1 MGKYNELANNIIA
14 DVGGK
19 ENISGL
25 THCITRL
32 RFILKDDTKADDAAL
47 KALNGVVTV
56 MRAGGQV
63 QVVIGNHVP
72 QVYEDAIAI
81 TGAIEGGPK
90 AKMNPFDAFIDLISG
105 IFQPFLGVLCAAGMI
120 KGFNALFNFL
130 DWYQQTDGT
139 YIVLNGIGDAVFMFL
154 PVMIGLTAAKKFN
167 MSQMS
172 GLAIG
177 LAMCYPAIQLTAIS
191 GAAGEAGPLGQLFGI
206 EGLNYYNSVFGI
218 PFVAGDYTSTVVP
231 VIIVVFLAS
240 KVEVLCKKVLP
251 DVIKAFFT
259 PLFAISI
266 PTIAG
271 LLVIGPVVGI
281 LTDGLST
288 AFTNLSS
295 WQPVIF
301 AIILGALWQV
311 LVMFGLHWSL
321 IPIALLNFGTYGYD
335 TVLVGMYTVSF
346 AATAATFAMYFKL
359 KDKQMKSLAIPAI
372 ISGIAGVTEPII
384 YGYTLPNKRPFIF
397 SCVGG
402 AVGGGAV
409 GILGAKG
416 YIMGG
421 LGVFGLPSYIDP
433 VTGDASGMF
442 HQLIGIVVAVAVSFL
457 LTFFFWKDKSQD
469 AAAIESVSAPIH
481 PVTQDQVVIAPVQGK
496 VIPLNEVKD
505 QAFAEG
511 LLGKG
516 VAIEPTKG
524 EVVAPFDGEITAFFP
539 TLHAIGITSSSG
551 LELLIHVGLDTVK
564 LEGKYFQALAKEGDN
579 VKQGQPLLKFDIAG
593 IQEAGY
599 STQVPIIVTN
609 TPAYTEVIPTR
620 TQIASQET
628 ELITALV

>member
-1 MGKYNELANNIIA
+1 MGKYNELASNIIA
-14 DVGGK
+14 DIGGK

-32 RFILKDDTKADDAAL
+32 RFILKDDTKANDAAL
-47 KALNGVVTV
+47 KALDGVVTV

-72 QVYEDAIAI
+72 QVYEDTVAI
-81 TGAIEGGPK
+81 TGVIEGGVKP
-90 AKMNPFDAFIDLISG
+90 KMNPFDAFIGLISG
-105 IFQPFLGVLCAAGMI
+105 IFLPFLGVLCAGGMI
-120 KGFNALFNFL
+120 KGFNAPFNFL

-139 YIVLNGIGDAVFMFL
+139 YIVINGIGDAIFMFL
-154 PVMIGLTAAKKFN
+154 PVVIGFTAAKKFN

-177 LAMCYPAIQLTAIS
+177 LAMCYPAIQLDTIA
-191 GAAGEAGPLGQLFGI
+191 GAAGEAGPLRQLFGI
-206 EGLNYYNSVFGI
+206 EGLDYYNHVFGI
-218 PFVAGDYTSTVVP
+218 PFVAGDYTSTVIP
-231 VIIVVFLAS
+231 VIIIVYLAS
-240 KVEVLCKKVLP
+240 KVEILCKKVLP
-251 DVIKAFFT
+251 DVIKTFFT
-259 PLFAISI
+259 PLFTISI
-266 PTIAG
+266 PTIVG
-271 LLVIGPVVGI
+271 LLVIGPIVGI

-288 AFTNLSS
+288 GFTNLSS

-301 AIILGALWQV
+301 AIILGGLWQV

-321 IPIALLNFGTYGYD
+321 IPIVFLNFNTYGYD
-335 TVLVGMYTVSF
+335 TVLIGQFVVSF
-346 AATAATFAMYFKL
+346 AATATTFAMYFKL
-359 KDKQMKSLAIPAI
+359 KDKQKKSLAIPAI

-384 YGYTLPNKRPFIF
+384 YGYTLPSKRPFVF
-397 SCVGG
+397 SCIGG
-402 AVGGGAV
+402 AVGAGVV
-409 GILGAKG
+409 GLLGCKA
-416 YIMGG
+416 YVMGG
-421 LGVFGLPSYIDP
+421 MGVFGLPSYIDP
-433 VTGDASGMF
+433 VSGDASGMF

-469 AAAIESVSAPIH
+469 AAAIEGGSVSIH
-481 PVTQDQVVIAPVQGK
+481 PVTQNQVVIAPVQGK

-564 LEGKYFQALAKEGDN
+564 LEGKHFQAFVKEGDN

-593 IQEAGY
+593 LQRYGY

-609 TPAYTEVIPTR
+609 TPAYTEDIPTR
-620 TQIASQET
+620 TQIANQET
-628 ELITALV
+628 ELITALL